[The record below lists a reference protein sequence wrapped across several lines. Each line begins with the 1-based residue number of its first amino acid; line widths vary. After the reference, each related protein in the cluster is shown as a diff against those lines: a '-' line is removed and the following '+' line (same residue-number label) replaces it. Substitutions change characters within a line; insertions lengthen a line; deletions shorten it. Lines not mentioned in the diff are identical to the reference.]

1 MTINR
6 TTLLDLPLPVTGT
19 ESGTWGDVTNNG
31 LSQYV
36 DIAVAG
42 MNALTSSAFTEG
54 ALTLSN
60 SQGDSSGTNIAAGSA
75 QYATIKVSSLV
86 QHSTITAP
94 ASNRSY
100 RIVNADEDYNLTI
113 KASDQTGITFLPG
126 QTGVVAF
133 TGTDYEVVGVVNAA
147 SSTDNA
153 VPRFNGT
160 TGQIIQNSGVTID
173 GSNVMGGITQLNV
186 DNLRLDG
193 NAITSTN
200 TDGNI
205 DLTPNGTGE
214 VNISKVDIDSGTID
228 GAVIG
233 GASAAAG
240 SFTTL
245 GASSTATFAAGAVGT
260 PAITTTGDTNTGIFF
275 PAADTIAFAE
285 GGAEAMRIDSSGQVI
300 VGPFGG
306 NGNAVVAGSSSPGY
320 TNQPGTNLLL
330 KSGDGSGTGFSFM
343 TFSTSPAGSSGT
355 TVNTAAERMRIDSSG
370 NVGIGTTSPSY
381 PLHVIKNQAATT
393 SISVDNNT
401 GNAASH
407 ASLILHT
414 GGASSG
420 DPFVYFYN
428 EITDWSIGCD
438 NSDSDKFKISKSS
451 TLGTND
457 YFNIDSSGNVGI
469 GTNAPINELTF
480 GPTTSII
487 SPDTTDGSDSKRLRF
502 CGGGAAAG
510 SRGSYVTVYGNE
522 YSGAEG
528 ELTLVAGD
536 AVGGNIVF
544 YTGSAVERGRITSGG
559 FFKASVDGTY
569 LNAAGYHELK
579 SNAGAITVSVTNTNA
594 STPNGIFIYW
604 SGATPNNTS
613 QYFLYC
619 QDSTNEKAIIW
630 ANGNFESRTNSYGGI
645 SDVKLK
651 QDIVDANSQWDD
663 IKGLRVVKYRFKDEV
678 AADPNYPSHLGVI
691 AQEVEL
697 VSPGLIDEHPDYEE
711 IEVPVLDDEGNP
723 VLNEDGTPQVTKE
736 RNALGTTTK
745 SVKYSI
751 LYMKAVKALQEA
763 IDRIET
769 LEAKVA
775 ALEAK

>member
-1 MTINR
+1 V
-6 TTLLDLPLPVTGT
+6 LLRLRGHLQPLT
-19 ESGTWGDVTNNG
+19 
-31 LSQYV
+31 
-36 DIAVAG
+36 
-42 MNALTSSAFTEG
+42 TSSTVTHNGGTANGVAFLNG
-54 ALTLSN
+54 SNVLT
-60 SQGDSSGTNIAAGSA
+60 AGSA
-75 QYATIKVSSLV
+75 LS
-86 QHSTITAP
+86 
-94 ASNRSY
+94 
-100 RIVNADEDYNLTI
+100 
-113 KASDQTGITFLPG
+113 
-126 QTGVVAF
+126 
-133 TGTDYEVVGVVNAA
+133 
-147 SSTDNA
+147 
-153 VPRFNGT
+153 FNGT
-160 TGQIIQNSGVTID
+160 VLQN
-173 GSNVMGGITQLNV
+173 TQ
-186 DNLRLDG
+186 
-193 NAITSTN
+193 S
-200 TDGNI
+200 
-205 DLTPNGTGE
+205 
-214 VNISKVDIDSGTID
+214 
-228 GAVIG
+228 
-233 GASAAAG
+233 SAADG
-240 SFTTL
+240 IMMGL
-245 GASSTATFAAGAVGT
+245 QN
-260 PAITTTGDTNTGIFF
+260 TTTGSFIQFSQ
-275 PAADTIAFAE
+275 PA
-285 GGAEAMRIDSSGQVI
+285 
-300 VGPFGG
+300 
-306 NGNAVVAGSSSPGY
+306 VA
-320 TNQPGTNLLL
+320 NLLFGCPNADAFVW
-330 KSGDGSGTGFSFM
+330 KTFGSGTY
-343 TFSTSPAGSSGT
+343 P
-355 TVNTAAERMRIDSSG
+355 ERMR
-370 NVGIGTTSPSY
+370 
-381 PLHVIKNQAATT
+381 
-393 SISVDNNT
+393 
-401 GNAASH
+401 
-407 ASLILHT
+407 
-414 GGASSG
+414 
-420 DPFVYFYN
+420 
-428 EITDWSIGCD
+428 
-438 NSDSDKFKISKSS
+438 
-451 TLGTND
+451 
-457 YFNIDSSGNVGI
+457 IDSSGNVGI

-502 CGGGAAAG
+502 CGGGAAAV